1 MNRFS
6 VAWRKARLV
15 AHVLHGAWT
24 AATRFSR
31 TDDDGRRALTRQW
44 SLRFLALAGV
54 QLVVHHDERRV
65 DAGAMVVGNHVSW
78 IDIYVI
84 NAWRPTPFVSKAEV
98 RDWPVI
104 GWLAAKLDT
113 AFVQRD
119 KRSDAKRIMH
129 ELVQRLQGGRS
140 ICVFPEGTTSD
151 GVEVLPFHANLFQ
164 AAVSAGAPVQP
175 ICLMYEDAHGCQST
189 APAYVGDITLGQS
202 LDALLRHGPLTVH
215 LYVGAALEA
224 ASQRRVVAHDAQRVV
239 SDALSELQQ
248 RVKPPLTRPV
258 LAQAPTYAKRQ
269 GDARSCDPALPTA
282 PTLDEELDRASP

>member
-1 MNRFS
+1 VKRLS

-15 AHVLHGAWT
+15 AHVLYGAWT
-24 AATRFSR
+24 VATRFGR
-31 TDDDGRRALTRQW
+31 ADDARRRELTRQW
-44 SLRFLALAGV
+44 SLRFLHHAGMR
-54 QLVVHHDERRV
+54 LVVHHDERRI
-65 DAGAMVVGNHVSW
+65 DHGAMVVGNHISW

-98 RDWPVI
+98 RNWPLI

-129 ELVQRLQGGRS
+129 ELADRLNSGRL

-151 GVEVLPFHANLFQ
+151 GVELLPFHANMFQ

-175 ICLMYEDAHGCQST
+175 ICLMYEDAQGRQST

-202 LDALLRHGPLTVH
+202 LDALLRDGPLTVH
-215 LYVGAALEA
+215 LYVGAPLPAGSDRRALA
-224 ASQRRVVAHDAQRVV
+224 RDAQSAVASALAALQANVQPPRV
-239 SDALSELQQ
+239 
-248 RVKPPLTRPV
+248 RPV
-258 LAQAPTYAKRQ
+258 LSEAPAFARQ
-269 GDARSCDPALPTA
+269 VAGDSGDVERTPV
-282 PTLDEELDRASP
+282 DEVLNEPRDRAAP

>member
-15 AHVLHGAWT
+15 VHVLQGAWT
-24 AATRFSR
+24 VATRFSR

-54 QLVVHHDERRV
+54 RLVVHHDERRI
-65 DAGAMVVGNHVSW
+65 DAGTMVVGNHVSW

-98 RDWPVI
+98 RNWPVI

-113 AFVQRD
+113 AFVRRD

-129 ELVQRLQGGRS
+129 ELAQRLQGGRS

-175 ICLMYEDAHGCQST
+175 IGLMYEDAHGCQST

-202 LDALLRHGPLTVH
+202 LDALLRDGPLTVH
-215 LYVGAALEA
+215 LYVGAALKATE
-224 ASQRRVVAHDAQRVV
+224 RRTAAHDAQHVV
-239 SDALSELQQ
+239 GEALREMQ
-248 RVKPPLTRPV
+248 RHVQPPLTRQV
-258 LAQAPTYAKRQ
+258 LSDAPTYMKRSVSARLLMSQ
-269 GDARSCDPALPTA
+269 ADAADAMKDA
-282 PTLDEELDRASP
+282 WDRVH